1 VRLWDI
7 GQRYRTEGSATRGRF
22 RPQSRSG
29 LLLLSLVLPGVR
41 QAATLQT
48 ERVYK
53 GGLMRTHLEAE
64 VAAKLT

>member
-1 VRLWDI
+1 MRLWDI

-48 ERVYK
+48 EVYK

-64 VAAKLT
+64 VAAVKLT